1 MIHVAVVS
9 DEPDTMGMVRRVC
22 GPFARD
28 RGPDLSFRSY
38 ENSYVF
44 LQEAENRK
52 RLFEIVFLDTSV
64 RGMNALDTAAALRK
78 MAEAPVLVFLS
89 ATEGYC
95 MDAFRA
101 GAVHYLKTP
110 LAEKDVV
117 EALERGFAFL
127 ERDWHRKVVFKT
139 ADDLAV
145 VDLSTLEA
153 VVSDDHQQLFC
164 LADGRQLE
172 VRARISEVKERL
184 SDVSPFVFLSPCRG
198 ILVNSEAVLQLTPA
212 QVVLRS
218 GRTLPVAKRKY
229 TEFKE
234 ALTHVKSLLL

>member
-1 MIHVAVVS
+1 M
-9 DEPDTMGMVRRVC
+9 
-22 GPFARD
+22 
-28 RGPDLSFRSY
+28 
-38 ENSYVF
+38 
-44 LQEAENRK
+44 
-52 RLFEIVFLDTSV
+52 
-64 RGMNALDTAAALRK
+64 
-78 MAEAPVLVFLS
+78 
-89 ATEGYC
+89 
-95 MDAFRA
+95 
-101 GAVHYLKTP
+101 
-110 LAEKDVV
+110 V
-117 EALERGFAFL
+117 EALERGFVFL

>member
-28 RGPDLSFRSY
+28 RGLDLSFRSY

-101 GAVHYLKTP
+101 G
-110 LAEKDVV
+110 
-117 EALERGFAFL
+117 RF
-127 ERDWHRKVVFKT
+127 
-139 ADDLAV
+139 
-145 VDLSTLEA
+145 
-153 VVSDDHQQLFC
+153 
-164 LADGRQLE
+164 
-172 VRARISEVKERL
+172 I
-184 SDVSPFVFLSPCRG
+184 
-198 ILVNSEAVLQLTPA
+198 I
-212 QVVLRS
+212 
-218 GRTLPVAKRKY
+218 
-229 TEFKE
+229 
-234 ALTHVKSLLL
+234 